1 MKNLK
6 VSPELL
12 QKLKIKAAKE
22 DITLQVLVE
31 SFLLKGLTDA
41 KED

>member
-12 QKLKIKAAKE
+12 RLLEIKAAQE
-22 DITLQVLVE
+22 DIALQVLVE
-31 SFLLKGLTDA
+31 SFLLKGLTND
-41 KED
+41 

>member
-6 VSPELL
+6 VQPELL

-22 DITLQVLVE
+22 GLALQVLVE
-31 SFLLKGLTDA
+31 SFLLKGLTNN
-41 KED
+41 EES